1 MNVSS
6 LLLGCLEGV
15 GREKEKEGGGCVTQ
29 CEFALEE
36 RFHQGYKCRGEN

>member
-6 LLLGCLEGV
+6 LLLGRLEGF
-15 GREKEKEGGGCVTQ
+15 GREKEEGGGCVTQ
-29 CEFALEE
+29 CEFASEE